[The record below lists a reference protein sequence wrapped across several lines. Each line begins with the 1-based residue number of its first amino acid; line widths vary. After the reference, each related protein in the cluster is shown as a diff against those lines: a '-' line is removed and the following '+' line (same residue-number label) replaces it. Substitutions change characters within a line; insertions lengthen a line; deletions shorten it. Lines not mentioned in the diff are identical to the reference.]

1 MIKDEDLAKL
11 SYEVDDIMH
20 RLCVEYKISPLMLSS
35 VMLARLSHLNVAA
48 KTVDDY
54 INLLL
59 SVTNMDFNALTEPQK
74 PVQVH

>member
-1 MIKDEDLAKL
+1 MINDEDLAKL

-48 KTVDDY
+48 KTVEDY

-59 SVTNMDFNALTEPQK
+59 SVTNMDFNALIEPQK

>member
-48 KTVDDY
+48 KTVEDY
-54 INLLL
+54 INL
-59 SVTNMDFNALTEPQK
+59 
-74 PVQVH
+74 

>member
-11 SYEVDDIMH
+11 SYDVDDMMH
-20 RLCVEYKISPLMLSS
+20 KFCMEYKISPLMLSS
-35 VMLARLSHLNVAA
+35 VILARLSHLNVSA
-48 KTVDDY
+48 KTVDDF

-59 SVTNMDFNALTEPQK
+59 SVTNMDFTALSDRQE

>member
-1 MIKDEDLAKL
+1 MINDEDLAKL

-59 SVTNMDFNALTEPQK
+59 SVTNIDFNALTEPQK

>member
-48 KTVDDY
+48 KTVEDY

-59 SVTNMDFNALTEPQK
+59 SVTNMDFNALIEPQK

>member
-48 KTVDDY
+48 KTVEDY